1 MSLHYQY
8 ADMHCDTLLHGLG
21 KGVNDIYDMPDA
33 MLDIKRMAEANVLC
47 QFFAVFF
54 PPRPEM
60 LTPQEREKRLK
71 VGRPEMPPDE
81 ELFSKAV
88 SLMKDSFA
96 AHKDVIRQAYCF
108 DDVMKNKEQGLI
120 SGVLTVEDGR
130 MVNGSFDRLE
140 QLAKTGVRAIAL
152 TWNFENCFG
161 APNSRDPKIM
171 SKE

>member
-1 MSLHYQY
+1 
-8 ADMHCDTLLHGLG
+8 
-21 KGVNDIYDMPDA
+21 MP
-33 MLDIKRMAEANVLC
+33 VLC
-47 QFFAVFF
+47 CIFSTAS
-54 PPRPEM
+54 RNAH
-60 LTPQEREKRLK
+60 TTGARKTIK
-71 VGRPEMPPDE
+71 AGRPEMPPDE

-152 TWNFENCFG
+152 TWNFENCLVRQTRVIQRLCLRVL
-161 APNSRDPKIM
+161 AHLVRKP
-171 SKE
+171 

>member
-60 LTPQEREKRLK
+60 LNDYLQSMYRTIY
-71 VGRPEMPPDE
+71 V
-81 ELFSKAV
+81 
-88 SLMKDSFA
+88 FA
-96 AHKDVIRQAYCF
+96 GIFNWIYLC
-108 DDVMKNKEQGLI
+108 
-120 SGVLTVEDGR
+120 
-130 MVNGSFDRLE
+130 
-140 QLAKTGVRAIAL
+140 
-152 TWNFENCFG
+152 
-161 APNSRDPKIM
+161 
-171 SKE
+171 